1 LATVTPQAIIG
12 LMPEENSLTLFARTN
27 FRARRK
33 LFGIK
38 PEDRRHHLYVIG
50 KTGTGKSTLLETFI
64 RQDLVNGE
72 GLALL
77 DPHGDLVERILS
89 RIPEERRGDVLYL
102 NPGDLSSDTGYNP
115 VAGVPPAKRSLAAAG
130 LVDVMKKLWRD
141 SWGPRLEHLLRH
153 AFLTLLDQPEGT
165 LGDILR
171 LFDDAEFR
179 ARAVGRVA
187 NPHVRTF
194 WLREYERLSPA
205 MKGEVTASMRNKV
218 GAFLVDPH
226 LSRMLTSRKTI
237 HLRQVMDE
245 GKVLLV
251 NLSRG
256 RLGEGPAALMGAL
269 LLSGLSVAGLSRTDI
284 PEGERRDFYVYLDE
298 FHTFATLSMVTM
310 LSELRKYRV
319 NLTLAHQYLDQ
330 LDQDLYAAVLGN
342 VGTLIAFR
350 VGQADAQVL
359 AREFAPEF
367 TAQDLVGLPNHSI
380 YVKLMVDGVV
390 TRPFSGDTVKLGR

>member
-1 LATVTPQAIIG
+1 
-12 LMPEENSLTLFARTN
+12 MPEDNALTLFARTN
-27 FRARRK
+27 FRGKRKPFGIRRK
-33 LFGIK
+33 
-38 PEDRRHHLYVIG
+38 DRHHHLYVIG

-64 RQDLVNGE
+64 RQDLVRGE

-77 DPHGDLVERILS
+77 DPHGDLVERVLT
-89 RIPEERRGDVLYL
+89 RMPENRREDLLYL
-102 NPGDLSSDTGYNP
+102 NPGDLSSEIGYNP
-115 VAGVPPAKRSLAAAG
+115 VAGVPPGKRSLAAAG

-187 NPHVRTF
+187 NPHVRSF

-226 LSRMLTSRKTI
+226 LSRVLAARKTVD
-237 HLRQVMDE
+237 LRRAMDE
-245 GKVLLV
+245 GRVILV

-256 RLGEGPAALMGAL
+256 RLGEGPAALLGAL
-269 LLSGLSVAGLSRTDI
+269 LLSGLSVAGLSRTDTR
-284 PEGERRDFYVYLDE
+284 EEDRRDFYVYLDE

-319 NLTLAHQYLDQ
+319 SLTLAHQYLEQ
-330 LDQDLYAAVLGN
+330 LDPNLYAAVLGN

-367 TAQDLVGLPNHSI
+367 TAHDLVGLPNHSI

-390 TRPFSGDTVKLGR
+390 SRPFSGDTLRL

>member
-1 LATVTPQAIIG
+1 MAESHQ
-12 LMPEENSLTLFARTN
+12 LTYFARTN
-27 FRARRK
+27 FRAKRK
-33 LFGIK
+33 LFGIRR
-38 PEDRRHHLYVIG
+38 EDRRHHLYVIG

-77 DPHGDLVERILS
+77 DPHGDLVEHILS
-89 RIPEERRGDVLYL
+89 RIPENRRGDVLYL
-102 NPGDLSSDTGYNP
+102 NPGDLNSDTGYNP
-115 VAGVPPAKRSLAAAG
+115 VAGVLPAKRSLAAAG

-141 SWGPRLEHLLRH
+141 SWGPRLEHLLRN
-153 AFLTLLDQPEGT
+153 AFLTLLDQPDGT
-165 LGDILR
+165 FGDILR

-179 ARAVGRVA
+179 QRAVGRVA
-187 NPHVRTF
+187 NSQVRSF

-205 MKGEVTASMRNKV
+205 MKGEVTASLRNKV

-226 LSRMLTSRKTI
+226 LSHMLTVRKSV
-237 HLRQVMDE
+237 HLRQVMDG
-245 GKVLLV
+245 GKILLV

-269 LLSGLSVAGLSRTDI
+269 LLAGLAVAGLSRTDI
-284 PEGERRDFYVYLDE
+284 LEDERRDFYVYLDE

-330 LDQDLYAAVLGN
+330 LDPNLYAAVLGN

-350 VGQADAQVL
+350 VGQADAQIL

-380 YVKLMVDGVV
+380 YVKLMVEGVIS
-390 TRPFSGDTVKLGR
+390 RPFSGETVKL

>member
-1 LATVTPQAIIG
+1 MAQGDRTY
-12 LMPEENSLTLFARTN
+12 FARTN
-27 FRARRK
+27 FRAQRK
-33 LFGIK
+33 LFGITR
-38 PEDRRHHLYVIG
+38 EDRRHHLYVIG

-72 GLALL
+72 GVCLL
-77 DPHGDLVERILS
+77 DPHGDLVEGILA
-89 RIPEERRGDVLYL
+89 RVPETRRGDFLYL
-102 NPGDLSSDTGYNP
+102 NPGDLSSEMGYNP

-153 AFLTLLDQPEGT
+153 AFLTLLDQPEGS
-165 LGDILR
+165 LHDILR

-179 ARAVGRVA
+179 SRAVGRVA
-187 NPHVRTF
+187 NASVRSF

-205 MKGEVTASMRNKV
+205 MKGEVTASLRNKV

-226 LSRMLTSRKTI
+226 LSHMLSARRSVN
-237 HLRQVMDE
+237 LREVMDE
-245 GKVLLV
+245 GKILLV

-256 RLGEGPAALMGAL
+256 RLGEGPAALLGAL
-269 LLSGLSVAGLSRTDI
+269 LLSGLAVAGLSRTDV
-284 PEGERRDFYVYLDE
+284 PEDARRDFYVYLDE

-330 LDQDLYAAVLGN
+330 LDQSLYAAVLGN

-350 VGQADAQVL
+350 VGQADAQIL

-367 TAQDLVGLPNHSI
+367 SALDLVGLPNRSI

-390 TRPFSGDTVKLGR
+390 SRPFSADTVKLDQ